1 MRLRFLTRCC
11 VALLLLFSA
20 LASNPVGSLE
30 QRVHDA
36 PVPGGLSVPSHQT
49 QRAASGH
56 ENRDLNDDGGEAVVA
71 ADTPPPAESVAQI
84 TFDTRAPLHA
94 SSASSVHHS
103 ALANPPPLIE

>member
-1 MRLRFLTRCC
+1 MRLRFLARCC

-49 QRAASGH
+49 QRAAAGH
-56 ENRDLNDDGGEAVVA
+56 ENPDPSGDDGEAIVA
-71 ADTPPPAESVAQI
+71 AGIPPLAQSI
-84 TFDTRAPLHA
+84 AHVTFDTRALPHA
-94 SSASSVHHS
+94 SSRSSVHHS
-103 ALANPPPLIE
+103 ALANPPPLID